1 MFYMYNNE
9 GLMGYVNN
17 ISVFCVIVVG
27 AIDIT
32 MSVSGGRFP
41 RLLTLQSVTLQD
53 YIDMLIE

>member
-1 MFYMYNNE
+1 
-9 GLMGYVNN
+9 MGYVYN